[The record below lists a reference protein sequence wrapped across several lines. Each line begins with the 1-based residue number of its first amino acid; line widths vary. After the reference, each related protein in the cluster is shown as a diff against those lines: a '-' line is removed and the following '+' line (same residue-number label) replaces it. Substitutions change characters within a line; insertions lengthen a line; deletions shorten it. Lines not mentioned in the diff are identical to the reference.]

1 MRDIRDVLMEKELQL
16 EAVRREVDAL
26 RIVAPL
32 LAEKSDDLK
41 ALVESADQVVWKDAT
56 TGEPVKAWL

>member
-1 MRDIRDVLMEKELQL
+1 MRDIRDVLMEKRSQL

-41 ALVESADQVVWKDAT
+41 ALVESADQVVCKDAT
-56 TGEPVKAWL
+56 TGESVKA